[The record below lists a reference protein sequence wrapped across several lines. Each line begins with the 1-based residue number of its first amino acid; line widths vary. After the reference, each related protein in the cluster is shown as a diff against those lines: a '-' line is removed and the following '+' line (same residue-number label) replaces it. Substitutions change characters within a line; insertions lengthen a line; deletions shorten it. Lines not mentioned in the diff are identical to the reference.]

1 MDVQKITVDEADLQE
16 QEMDFVSRNRVRI
29 LKRSSESIWADFYYM
44 VSLSVFV
51 S

>member
-16 QEMDFVSRNRVRI
+16 QEMDFVSRI